1 MQNVPQV
8 AVKPYPK
15 FFTIFTT
22 IVLFLLVVFIAQFL
36 INKTNQSYLTPV
48 NSEVEESGGLIGNKI
63 AMVAPGI
70 QIQEYGFPTHYPM
83 NVSCWLQN
91 VQTLV
96 TKLIK
101 YRTLVLK

>member
-48 NSEVEESGGLIGNKI
+48 NSEVEESGGLIGKKN
-63 AMVAPGI
+63 AMVAPGRPRLHPRTTPD
-70 QIQEYGFPTHYPM
+70 GTRLARRPRA
-83 NVSCWLQN
+83 WL
-91 VQTLV
+91 T
-96 TKLIK
+96 
-101 YRTLVLK
+101 